1 MKEKISIFIV
11 IVVLCSAIFMVYFVP
26 QPKYIGKEVT
36 SAVLSSVPKYMPYW
50 RGQDMR
56 AEDAVLEGDMYNF
69 ISKMVARVYV
79 DTITYRQK
87 VNLIILDAG
96 NFHYPKVCFTGAG
109 FNSKEL
115 APRKL
120 KLKSGEID
128 VRLLS
133 NKKGKEETLSVYWIC
148 IDKQVVSSWVEQK
161 IKQLFYSLFNKKKV
175 GLMVRVDVPKIS
187 NIDRGVKVAE
197 EFLNDLY
204 KEVPEEYR
212 EYIFG
217 E

>member
-1 MKEKISIFIV
+1 MKEKISFFIAVV
-11 IVVLCSAIFMVYFVP
+11 ILCSALFVVYLVP
-26 QPKYIGKEVT
+26 QTKYTSKEIT
-36 SAVLSSVPKYMPYW
+36 LDVLNSVPKYMRYW
-50 RGQDMR
+50 RGKDMQSQD
-56 AEDAVLEGDMYNF
+56 AILEGNMYNF

-109 FNSKEL
+109 FDSREL
-115 APRKL
+115 ATRKL

-128 VRLLS
+128 VRVLS